1 MLRELFNFRGI
12 NWWTL
17 VSGLGLNFV
26 ITIFGSLG
34 GAYFATNEAT
44 AEAYQQYGPL
54 LMMLAI
60 FVACGIGGFLVAKI
74 ADDVPVK
81 HALLSSLGS
90 FVPFLAMA
98 VLTFTPMLL
107 MLAAMAAAGN
117 LNGGMLAV
125 RRRHLHYNPH
135 KDEG

>member
-1 MLRELFNFRGI
+1 MLRELFNFQGI

-17 VSGLGLNFV
+17 LGGMGLNFV
-26 ITIFGSLG
+26 ITLFGSLA

-44 AEAYQQYGPL
+44 TEAYQQHGAL
-54 LMMLAI
+54 LMMLAMFI
-60 FVACGIGGFLVAKI
+60 ACGLAGFVIARI

-81 HALLSSLGS
+81 HSFLSSLGS
-90 FVPFLAMA
+90 FVPLLVMA

-107 MLAAMAAAGN
+107 MLAALAAAGN

-125 RRRHLHYNPH
+125 RRRRYHYDPRRD
-135 KDEG
+135 DE